1 MGTIRPREE
10 RLTAGVLIMIA
21 AVTCFTGIDT
31 SAKWLSLYGLPVMQ
45 IVFVRYAMHF
55 ALSVAFFVPREG
67 LSAFRSNVPK
77 KQLLRSAALMLS
89 TFMNFWALSYL
100 PLSLTI
106 SIAFAT
112 PMVVTLLAIPLLGE
126 KVGLRRIAA
135 VITGFVGVLIV
146 VQPWGVGFHWAVILS
161 LHTLVF
167 ASFYYVMTRMI
178 AGEEANSTM
187 QLWSSGLATLA
198 LFPLAAQNWVWP
210 HDSAGWIVMGLI
222 GTFGMLGHVFVTT
235 ANRFADASV
244 LSPMIYT
251 QLISA
256 TIVGYIV
263 FGSLPTWWTLI
274 GATIIIGSG
283 LYIWNRER
291 VTQGVTP
298 T

>member
-1 MGTIRPREE
+1 MAVARPREE

-31 SAKWLSLYGLPVMQ
+31 SAKWLSTYGLPVMQ

-55 ALSVAFFVPREG
+55 ALSVAVFVPREG
-67 LSAFRSNVPK
+67 ISAFKSNVPK
-77 KQLLRSAALMLS
+77 KQLVRSGALMVG

-100 PLSLTI
+100 PLSLTV

-112 PMVVTLLAIPLLGE
+112 PMVVTLLAIPFLGE
-126 KVGLRRIAA
+126 KVGLRRVLA
-135 VITGFVGVLIV
+135 VGVGFIGVLIV
-146 VQPWGVGFHWAVILS
+146 VQPWGADFHWAVVLS
-161 LHTLVF
+161 LCALLS
-167 ASFYYVMTRMI
+167 ASFYYIMTRMI

-187 QLWSSGLATLA
+187 QLWSSGLATL
-198 LFPLAAQNWVWP
+198 LMLPLAVQHWIWP
-210 HDSAGWIVMGLI
+210 HDMSGWIVMGLI
-222 GTFGMLGHVFVTT
+222 GTFGMMGHVFVTT

-256 TIVGYIV
+256 TIVGYLV
-263 FGSLPTWWTLI
+263 FGSLPTVWTLV
-274 GATIIIGSG
+274 GAFIIIGSG

-291 VTQGVTP
+291 VKKAVLRP
-298 T
+298 